1 MKNKE
6 CSTLNEENHADSVNH
21 SQNKLSAGHRP
32 HFSTSLLVALTGGIG
47 CGKTTVLNEFRK
59 LGIPCFVADEVAGA
73 YYSDPAFLTQ
83 IRDLFGDRVFR
94 PDDTVDKKAIAAIVF
109 ANSAMLQRLNAL
121 VHPRVWD
128 DFVRFASQHTDAP
141 YILFESAIVYEYG
154 FDRLV
159 DKVICVYLEKEERL
173 RRLELRDHATRAQLE
188 ARMANQLSAEEKM
201 HRADYVILN
210 YEGNP
215 RTRQVQHIHNLLLAG
230 HRQPEA

>member
-1 MKNKE
+1 MNKIE
-6 CSTLNEENHADSVNH
+6 YDKWKEENNADSVNH

-32 HFSTSLLVALTGGIG
+32 QFSTSLLVALTGGIG

-73 YYSDPAFLTQ
+73 YYSDPAFLSQ
-83 IRDLFGDRVFR
+83 VRDLFGDRVFLS
-94 PDDTVDKKAIAAIVF
+94 DGTVDKQAIAAIVF
-109 ANSAMLQRLNAL
+109 ADPAMLRRLNAL

-201 HRADYVILN
+201 MRADYVVLN

-215 RTRQVQHIHNLLLAG
+215 RPRQVQHIHNLLTASL
-230 HRQPEA
+230 QS

>member
-32 HFSTSLLVALTGGIG
+32 QFSTSLLVALTGGIG

-83 IRDLFGDRVFR
+83 IRVLFGDRVFR
-94 PDDTVDKKAIAAIVF
+94 PDGTVDKKAIASIVF
-109 ANSAMLQRLNAL
+109 ADPAMLQRLNAL

-128 DFVRFASQHTDAP
+128 DFVHFASQHTDAP

-201 HRADYVILN
+201 MRADYVVLN